1 MKYIKLFFEPSWRW
15 IFNSSYTILKSILAI
30 ALVAL
35 DFLLGNSIN
44 LYITIFVLVN
54 LDALTGISRAIKY
67 KNFTSSKFRNTVIK
81 LVGYFIIVVAA
92 TKLASV
98 LVIFEWLKFAEIV
111 AAYICSV
118 EFISIVEN
126 LKELGIVTPAWII
139 EKLNRFIK
147 TGKFNENGK

>member
-15 IFNSSYTILKSILAI
+15 IFDSSYTILKSILAL

-35 DFLLGNSIN
+35 DFLMGNSIN

-147 TGKFNENGK
+147 TGKFNNDGN